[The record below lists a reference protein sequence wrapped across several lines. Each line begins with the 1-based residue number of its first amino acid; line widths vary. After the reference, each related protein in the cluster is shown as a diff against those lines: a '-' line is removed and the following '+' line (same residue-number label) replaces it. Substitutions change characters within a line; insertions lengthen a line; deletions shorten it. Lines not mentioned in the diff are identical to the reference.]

1 MASWLPRTRL
11 PGEQLSVTRIST
23 PLLPGASALLDLPG
37 LGRLGHFIA
46 ISTDAPAWL
55 SFYSST
61 AAREADGSR
70 PINRDPSPG
79 SGVLLDLVTT
89 SSGESIAAPPG
100 GTYFCS
106 DCPPAGAAGPG
117 SGPIGSGDGSTPV
130 PLLRALVRNT
140 GSSQAAIAVTVTAVV
155 LAP

>member
-1 MASWLPRTRL
+1 MASWLPRTQV
-11 PGEQLSVTRIST
+11 PGQQVSVTQTTT

-55 SFYSST
+55 SFYSAA

-70 PINRDPSPG
+70 PITQDPPPG
-79 SGVLLDLVTT
+79 SGVLLDLVTSASALT
-89 SSGESIAAPPG
+89 VTGPPG
-100 GTYFCS
+100 GTYFS
-106 DCPPAGAAGPG
+106 TETGAAM
-117 SGPIGSGDGSTPV
+117 

-140 GSSQAAIAVTVTAVV
+140 GTSQAAIAVTVTAVV

>member
-1 MASWLPRTRL
+1 MANWLPRTQV
-11 PGEQLSVTRIST
+11 PGQQVIVSATTT

-37 LGRLGHFIA
+37 LGRLGHFLA
-46 ISTDAPAWL
+46 VSTDAPAWV
-55 SFYSST
+55 SFYSSA

-70 PINRDPSPG
+70 PVSQDPAPG

-89 SSGESIAAPPG
+89 SAALTVSAPPG
-100 GTYFCS
+100 GTYFSS
-106 DCPPAGAAGPG
+106 DGAMAPN
-117 SGPIGSGDGSTPV
+117 SP

-140 GSSQAAIAVTVTAVV
+140 GTAQAAIALTVSAVV